1 MPESK
6 INAIG
11 AYAFQGEVDGSYKG
25 SDFWQQETLKPGTK
39 LVQLDFP
46 RGNAE
51 THTSSKFF
59 TTYDELQK
67 HIDPTT
73 GKVDTAALSERL
85 QVKAKNFTFA
95 QLLVLW

>member
-39 LVQLDFP
+39 LVQLIFLGEM
-46 RGNAE
+46 RRR
-51 THTSSKFF
+51 TH
-59 TTYDELQK
+59 LQ
-67 HIDPTT
+67 
-73 GKVDTAALSERL
+73 SFL
-85 QVKAKNFTFA
+85 QLMRN
-95 QLLVLW
+95 